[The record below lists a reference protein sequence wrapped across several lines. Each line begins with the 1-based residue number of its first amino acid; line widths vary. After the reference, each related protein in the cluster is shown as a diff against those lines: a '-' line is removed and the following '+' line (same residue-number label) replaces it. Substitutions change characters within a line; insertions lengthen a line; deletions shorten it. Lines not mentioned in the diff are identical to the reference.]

1 MISVNIGILVG
12 NGRILLGHLLPF
24 PWGEERVTSLTYS
37 DLKVYR
43 FYFVF
48 SVVVLVAVEMIF
60 FFNPELLRVFFLIIF
75 AEYD

>member
-1 MISVNIGILVG
+1 MDIV
-12 NGRILLGHLLPF
+12 LGHLLPF

-60 FFNPELLRVFFLIIF
+60 FLILS
-75 AEYD
+75 Y